1 MGGGKVAWLTAR
13 MADGVSVASAWPLAA
28 NFLVPP
34 HSPAPLPPAPARRP
48 LRGSFRANPFDFRLH
63 EIPANNNLC
72 APAHPLPML
81 MW

>member
-1 MGGGKVAWLTAR
+1 MAERERGGGEVAWLTAR

-34 HSPAPLPPAPARRP
+34 HSPPHKP

-72 APAHPLPML
+72 APAPSHAHFRC
-81 MW
+81 